1 MAIFSTTQKKDVSS
15 LESDLDTLT
24 ENMKVIAGSVDDINE
39 QVDDFK
45 EQFDQVKANID
56 SIEKQIKNFMI
67 EVRGNTYVS
76 NARIELENNEED
88 LNKKYG
94 QYDFIRNKLNEIV
107 NNLEKGSIEKNKLL
121 TQSEQTHLSDSNYYL
136 THSLI
141 AICAWLKNE
150 RKLARKAIN
159 KALSLDDNKTSL
171 LFSMFYLKLDRK
183 ETAIK
188 WLKRYL
194 SNQDA
199 TNMNSDILGVI
210 NLLSNEKYD
219 NDVNNTLYE
228 HVNSWVNKAI
238 NDKVS
243 DDAASKWEEFFRN
256 SLDTVG
262 EDEYTFSKT
271 YVKSYSKIKRK
282 LELCYSYNNVY
293 SSFLELLS
301 NVKNDIDE
309 DKIFHNLIYDYGD
322 KELELRRNILK
333 CKLIIECNG
342 DLDEAES
349 KYKMYDN
356 FINTDDNFYTEL
368 NDAIINRKDLSLN
381 TKKLA
386 ISLCKNDIIRG
397 YEKVFNN
404 EDDILD
410 EEFEIKINEWTGTT
424 KDGSN
429 EKELQDSLVDYVRK
443 PFAEESQNQ
452 QYYSPKTIYSAIFV
466 VVGIILTF
474 IKFYIGLTVVIVGGC
489 MLMFFL
495 LTTSR
500 NREDIIKD
508 YNDTLKKYMFEL
520 NNVLAEIVDMK
531 FICKKNLKYKN
542 EFTEYIESFDKKNYI
557 DYK

>member
-1 MAIFSTTQKKDVSS
+1 M
-15 LESDLDTLT
+15 
-24 ENMKVIAGSVDDINE
+24 
-39 QVDDFK
+39 
-45 EQFDQVKANID
+45 
-56 SIEKQIKNFMI
+56 
-67 EVRGNTYVS
+67 
-76 NARIELENNEED
+76 
-88 LNKKYG
+88 
-94 QYDFIRNKLNEIV
+94 
-107 NNLEKGSIEKNKLL
+107 L

-397 YEKVFNN
+397 YERVFNN

-542 EFTEYIESFDKKNYI
+542 EFTEYIESFDRKNYI

>member
-188 WLKRYL
+188 WLIRYL

-386 ISLCKNDIIRG
+386 ISL
-397 YEKVFNN
+397 YERVFNN

>member
-1 MAIFSTTQKKDVSS
+1 MAIFNATQKKDVSS

-39 QVDDFK
+39 QIDDFK
-45 EQFDQVKANID
+45 EQFDQVKSNIS
-56 SIEKQIKNFMI
+56 SIEKQIKDFMI

-76 NARIELENNEED
+76 NARIELENNEGT
-88 LNKKYG
+88 LNEKYG
-94 QYDFIRNKLNEIV
+94 QYDFIRNKLKEIV
-107 NNLEKGSIEKNKLL
+107 NNLEKGYIDKSKLL
-121 TQSEQTHLSDSNYYL
+121 TQSEQAHLGDSNYYL

-150 RKLARKAIN
+150 RKLARKAMN
-159 KALSLDDNKTSL
+159 KALCLNDNKTSL
-171 LFSMFYLKLDRK
+171 LFSMLYLKLDRK

-219 NDVNNTLYE
+219 NDVNDTLYE
-228 HVNSWVNKAI
+228 HVNGWVNKAI

-243 DDAASKWEEFFRN
+243 DDAANKWEEFFRS
-256 SLDTVG
+256 SLDTIG

-271 YVKSYSKIKRK
+271 YVKSYNKIKRK

-293 SSFLELLS
+293 SKFLELLS
-301 NVKNDIDE
+301 IVKNDTDE
-309 DKIFHNLIYDYGD
+309 DKIFHNLIYNYEGS
-322 KELELRRNILK
+322 ELELRRNILK
-333 CKLIIECNG
+333 NKLIVECNG
-342 DLDEAES
+342 NLEEAEN

-356 FINTDDNFYTEL
+356 FISTDDNFYTVL

-386 ISLCKNDIIRG
+386 ISLCKDDIIRG
-397 YEKVFNN
+397 YERVFNN
-404 EDDILD
+404 ENDILD
-410 EEFEIKINEWTGTT
+410 EEFEIKINEWTGIT

-429 EKELQDSLVDYVRK
+429 EKELQDSLADYVRK
-443 PFAEESQNQ
+443 PFAEESQSQ
-452 QYYSPKTIYSAIFV
+452 QYYSPKTVYSAIFV

-542 EFTEYIESFDKKNYI
+542 EFTEYIESFDRKNYI